1 MRMVGLP
8 VFAVQPAEEGV
19 PVAGGCQQAAFAGQF
34 AGVPGG
40 VAAERGQR
48 VMDVVE
54 NQGQGAEGESD
65 YGNRHAAQ
73 RNDADNLFGKNRQE
87 GHAHAGDH
95 PCCQSFIP
103 HREAQEEASPGEPA
117 VAALLVEAE
126 QQQHAADEQQVLQG
140 DRTPVET
147 DGQQIK

>member
-1 MRMVGLP
+1 MVGLP

-19 PVAGGCQQAAFAGQF
+19 PVGGGCQQAAFAGQV

-40 VAAERGQR
+40 VAAECGQR

-54 NQGQGAEGESD
+54 NQGQGAEGESEH
-65 YGNRHAAQ
+65 GNRHAAQ
-73 RNDADNLFGKNRQE
+73 RDDAGNLFGKNRKQ

-95 PCCQSFIP
+95 PCCQRLIP
-103 HREAQEEASPGEPA
+103 HCQAQEETSPGEPA
-117 VAALLVEAE
+117 VAARLVEAE
-126 QQQHAADEQQVLQG
+126 QKQHGGDEQQVLQG